1 MFRIMIVII
10 QKFLRSIIN
19 KKIILLITLF
29 KSSLQVYAKLILL
42 NYALYKIVCA
52 EKNKIHDVC
61 YMPLFCHV
69 HHTLP
74 FAKS

>member
-1 MFRIMIVII
+1 MEIRII

-19 KKIILLITLF
+19 KKMLLLITLF
-29 KSSLQVYAKLILL
+29 KLSLQVYAKLILP

-52 EKNKIHDVC
+52 EKNKIYEVC
-61 YMPLFCHV
+61 YMPLFCHG
-69 HHTLP
+69 HTLP